1 MKELTKKKG
10 IILTSKDY
18 KENARLLTI
27 LTEDGLENA
36 ILRGAN
42 KINSKNKKFTII
54 PVEVEY
60 VRTISTLATFTE
72 GYITYNFINLKLD
85 QNKSLIYLAIVEKIL
100 AFTDSI
106 DDKSQMY
113 EFVNKILTLLDQ
125 TKYPIVVLYLFEIKL
140 LYLIGIAPILN
151 SCVICHTS
159 SDDCGFSLSLGGII
173 CNSCMIKYPIDYDA
187 NTTKVFKYLYFIKLD
202 KVDEKFLELIDQTK
216 LSFTKLIDSYYE
228 KYIDFSSKVKKVIR
242 SVN

>member
-72 GYITYNFINLKLD
+72 GYITNNFINLKLD

-100 AFTDSI
+100 AFIDSI
-106 DDKSQMY
+106 DDKLQMY

-140 LYLIGIAPILN
+140 LYL
-151 SCVICHTS
+151 
-159 SDDCGFSLSLGGII
+159 
-173 CNSCMIKYPIDYDA
+173 M
-187 NTTKVFKYLYFIKLD
+187 
-202 KVDEKFLELIDQTK
+202 
-216 LSFTKLIDSYYE
+216 
-228 KYIDFSSKVKKVIR
+228 VKMER
-242 SVN
+242 

>member
-1 MKELTKKKG
+1 M
-10 IILTSKDY
+10 
-18 KENARLLTI
+18 
-27 LTEDGLENA
+27 
-36 ILRGAN
+36 
-42 KINSKNKKFTII
+42 
-54 PVEVEY
+54 
-60 VRTISTLATFTE
+60 ATFTE
-72 GYITYNFINLKLD
+72 GYITNNFINLKLD

-100 AFTDSI
+100 TFTDSI
-106 DDKSQMY
+106 DDKLQMY

-159 SDDCGFSLSLGGII
+159 SDDC
-173 CNSCMIKYPIDYDA
+173 CMIKYPIDYDA